1 MWVDGYTYE
10 MYKAEQER
18 WKRLQ
23 DKIEY
28 EELIETEEE
37 WND

>member
-10 MYKAEQER
+10 MYEAEQER
-18 WKRLQ
+18 LKCLQ

-28 EELIETEEE
+28 EELIETEE
-37 WND
+37 